1 MEERPESNTDLKTTD
16 VFTAVNNYLLLF
28 LCASCLLASGYLQ
41 QMLMI
46 MGLYSLGISVS
57 ALATHF
63 DMSRIAVLKHV
74 QALEAAELLLSK
86 KEGRT
91 RHLYFNPVPIQ
102 LIHDRWT
109 TKYSEFWAGRMVDIQ
124 ARVERR
130 ANSEEPKIT

>member
-1 MEERPESNTDLKTTD
+1 MQASD
-16 VFTAVNNYLLLF
+16 VDLLF
-28 LCASCLLASGYLQ
+28 STLAHAGRRR
-41 QMLMI
+41 MLDLVMAAPG
-46 MGLYSLGISVS
+46 MSVS

-63 DMSRIAVLKHV
+63 EMSRIAVLKHV

-130 ANSEEPKIT
+130 ASGEEPKIA